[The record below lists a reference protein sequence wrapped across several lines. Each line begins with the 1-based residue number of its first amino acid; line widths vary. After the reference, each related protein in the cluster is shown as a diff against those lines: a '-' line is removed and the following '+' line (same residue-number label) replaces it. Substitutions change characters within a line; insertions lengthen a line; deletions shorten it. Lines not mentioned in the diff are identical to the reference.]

1 MPASTPSHRFD
12 CRLVWTG
19 ARQGPIVS
27 YESYSR
33 EVRVDFPGKPSLK
46 MTSAAVFR
54 GDPAIHDPEDLL
66 VAALSAC
73 HFLSYAALCARA
85 KIQVISYEDDASG
98 VMERAGGR
106 TFKFTDVLLKPRVT
120 IAAGSDPEKARA
132 LHEEAHAECFIAAS
146 VNFPVRHEPTISV
159 MAAV

>member
-1 MPASTPSHRFD
+1 MPAPTPSHRFD

-19 ARQGPIVS
+19 ARQGPIQD
-27 YESYSR
+27 YQTYSR
-33 EVRVDFPGKPSLK
+33 ECRVDFPGKPSLK

-54 GDPAIHDPEDLL
+54 GDPVIHDPEDLL

-73 HFLSYAALCARA
+73 HFLSYAALCAKY
-85 KIQVISYEDDASG
+85 KIQVVSYEDDASG
-98 VMERAGGR
+98 VMERTGK
-106 TFKFTDVLLKPRVT
+106 TFKFTDAVLKPRVT
-120 IAAGSDPEKARA
+120 LAAGSDAEKARA
-132 LHEEAHAECFIAAS
+132 LHERAHEECFIAAS